1 MFIDG
6 KWYTES
12 ELRAYVKQLQAEIKM
27 LRETIDRNREEE
39 YE

>member
-6 KWYTES
+6 VYYTET
-12 ELRAYVKQLQAEIKM
+12 ELKAYIKQLKAEIQM

>member
-12 ELRAYVKQLQAEIKM
+12 ELRAYIKQLKAEIKM

>member
-1 MFIDG
+1 MVIDG
-6 KWYTES
+6 AYYTEA
-12 ELRAYVKQLQAEIKM
+12 ELRAYIKQLQAEIQM